1 MHQHE
6 DDSDDVDQEIES
18 LMEELDELQCDDSTN
33 FEICHLVAE
42 FFSVLEGNE
51 KHDEF
56 KIHYDDL
63 PIYYIPAKHKDRL
76 YLMANLFTKV
86 SYETYCQNY
95 SYTTNKNV
103 SDTLYYPLT
112 FTILLSST
120 MWQTNLHFLYF

>member
-1 MHQHE
+1 MLHQHE
-6 DDSDDVDQEIES
+6 GDSDDADQEIES

-86 SYETYCQNY
+86 SYRAYCQNY
-95 SYTTNKNV
+95 K
-103 SDTLYYPLT
+103 
-112 FTILLSST
+112 
-120 MWQTNLHFLYF
+120 

>member
-1 MHQHE
+1 MLHQHE
-6 DDSDDVDQEIES
+6 GNSDDADQEIES

-42 FFSVLEGNE
+42 FFSVLVGNE

-86 SYETYCQNY
+86 SYCTYCQNY
-95 SYTTNKNV
+95 
-103 SDTLYYPLT
+103 
-112 FTILLSST
+112 
-120 MWQTNLHFLYF
+120 